1 MVPMMLAASILNP
14 ANLGSNST
22 NEEMMDGI
30 EFIFSSAKN
39 VGLNEADV
47 MTQLTNYR
55 NKQDIYSKEFVWAGA
70 ANVKPTAWWKAFY
83 SHTDLGI
90 IAEKIL
96 TAPITSAAT
105 ERSFSTFG
113 NIHTKKRNRLTT
125 ERAGKITFIAHNHK
139 LMNPKRQ
146 EETEP
151 SAKRMRLDSD
161 SESE

>member
-14 ANLGSNST
+14 ANLGSNLT

-70 ANVKPTAWWKAFY
+70 ANVKPTA
-83 SHTDLGI
+83 
-90 IAEKIL
+90 
-96 TAPITSAAT
+96 
-105 ERSFSTFG
+105 
-113 NIHTKKRNRLTT
+113 
-125 ERAGKITFIAHNHK
+125 
-139 LMNPKRQ
+139 
-146 EETEP
+146 
-151 SAKRMRLDSD
+151 
-161 SESE
+161 